1 MIDTEPATGNVWKM
15 LLGSFV
21 DDFDYA
27 GDEDR
32 DVAEDEIK
40 RSIGSPLT
48 SPTVVNT

>member
-15 LLGSFV
+15 LLGNFV

-32 DVAEDEIK
+32 EAAEDETK

-48 SPTVVNT
+48 SSTVGDT